1 MAMPPDLELR
11 RARLKAR
18 LVPLVEAGQFCD
30 PVPMVQEG
38 AVAID
43 GLIDESVWPLAC
55 PEFYLDPESPTP
67 DAPCFCFLT
76 DGDNLF
82 MGARY
87 DLSGLDL
94 SKLEPDSIS
103 LRVNLVSL
111 LGDYSREARIR
122 FLPLDS
128 TGGADGRAFVDC
140 PHYNQ
145 TISYDYASRVHENCW
160 TLEFSIHMRE
170 VMGSSDRYLFYQLAF
185 RNRLRSGGALCFYPV
200 AEVGESPDGR
210 KLVLAGYRNYF
221 DLERS

>member
-1 MAMPPDLELR
+1 MAMPHDLELR
-11 RARLKAR
+11 RARLREK
-18 LVPLVEAGQFCD
+18 LVPLVEAGDYCD
-30 PVPMVQEG
+30 PVPTVQEG
-38 AVAID
+38 AVTID
-43 GLIDESVWPLAC
+43 GLLNESVWPLAC

-128 TGGADGRAFVDC
+128 TGGANGRAFVDC

-145 TISYDYASRVHENCW
+145 TIVTTTPPASIRIAGPWSSASTCARSWHRAIVTC
-160 TLEFSIHMRE
+160 SI
-170 VMGSSDRYLFYQLAF
+170 
-185 RNRLRSGGALCFYPV
+185 NWRSGIACVPAALFV
-200 AEVGESPDGR
+200 STR
-210 KLVLAGYRNYF
+210 
-221 DLERS
+221 